1 MTHTPEELER
11 AHAVWLKVDDA
22 RFFQDEVV
30 VIAQAIREAEDAALD
45 KAITC
50 VRDNFVN
57 DEGHYA
63 IEAIASL
70 KHKD

>member
-1 MTHTPEELER
+1 MLAGACE
-11 AHAVWLKVDDA
+11 WGDGG
-22 RFFQDEVV
+22 DEVAARL
-30 VIAQAIREAEDAALD
+30 IAQAIREAEDAALD

-63 IEAIASL
+63 IEAIRSL
-70 KHKD
+70 KHKKG